1 MRVFAAGAR
10 RGLLIRGGDI
20 LEAASRVDTVVF
32 DKTGT
37 LTAGKPSVMRVLAP
51 SGCRPEASV
60 LAMAAAV
67 ERQTNHPIARA
78 IVLHCEAQHAGAC
91 SCSSLSGW
99 PCLLLPTAW
108 PWIESQQPL

>member
-1 MRVFAAGAR
+1 MLAAGAR

-20 LEAASRVDTVVF
+20 LEAASHVDTVVF

-37 LTAGKPSVMRVLAP
+37 LTAGKPSVMRVLTP
-51 SGCRPEASV
+51 SGGRPEASV

-78 IVLHCEAQHAGAC
+78 IVSHCEAQHAGAC
-91 SCSSLSGW
+91 SCSAVWGC
-99 PCLLLPTAW
+99 P
-108 PWIESQQPL
+108 